1 MKHRNLLIFLLIT
14 GKDIDTITWKPLL
27 AADLIKALL
36 RELPEPLLTYAFYEP
51 FILLACMYSP
61 TIKPVQSH
69 SLSPK
74 INKAQKDVETRL
86 VKVGTSSKKLLL
98 TLTTSS
104 FFSLG
109 LFSFFA
115 PIFLQRKDGDLD
127 KGVKETTPAIAVVS
141 FLIENHVSLFKVLRA
156 LAHSTQS
163 RLLTLQ

>member
-69 SLSPK
+69 SLSPI

-104 FFSLG
+104 PRIGPSTH
-109 LFSFFA
+109 
-115 PIFLQRKDGDLD
+115 I
-127 KGVKETTPAIAVVS
+127 VVAGWDNQTGRI
-141 FLIENHVSLFKVLRA
+141 LVRTL
-156 LAHSTQS
+156 S
-163 RLLTLQ
+163 RCISASR